1 MSLRDVGTNGRQ
13 GERISGMATDACLES
28 ECRAQTKRRE
38 RERERE
44 KGRRERYKRSFV
56 SVAARTGNT
65 RYGRHLVFSFGHE

>member
-38 RERERE
+38 RER
-44 KGRRERYKRSFV
+44 YKRSFV